1 MKQGQ
6 PSLASSSSGEGNRFH
21 ELDSMRGVAAL
32 IVLFHHYA
40 YMFYPQIMT
49 GASLKGALL
58 YPLLAGHESVM
69 FFFLLSGFVLSLPF
83 LRGKC
88 QPYPTFISR
97 RVLRIYGPYLGAL
110 ALAIAGC
117 ALYHNRLGSTGWA
130 AGTWFQPVRWSSVR
144 DHLLF
149 IGDYNY
155 SEYNTA
161 FWSLVYEMRI
171 SLIFPFM
178 FLLADRIKLRYTLAV
193 ILLCTLVGAR
203 FDNLLFI
210 TIEYIAV
217 FFMGI
222 LLAKSYVPLSAKYLR
237 SSRWWKV
244 LLAFASTA
252 LYLGGHR
259 LAEARLFWRLG
270 DIPIAIGAAGLL
282 LIGANSRVPRT
293 ILLSKGPSFLGR
305 ISYSLYLVHTTV
317 LFAMAAALH
326 GKIDN
331 LTFFVSYVPLAI
343 FLSWLFYLAVEEP
356 FTHLSR
362 KVGRRSSS
370 REREQSAVAG

>member
-1 MKQGQ
+1 
-6 PSLASSSSGEGNRFH
+6 
-21 ELDSMRGVAAL
+21 
-32 IVLFHHYA
+32 
-40 YMFYPQIMT
+40 
-49 GASLKGALL
+49 
-58 YPLLAGHESVM
+58 M

-83 LRGKC
+83 LRGKG

-97 RVLRIYGPYLGAL
+97 RVLRIYVPYLGAL

-117 ALYHNRLGSTGWA
+117 TLYHNRLGSTGWA
-130 AGTWFQPVRWSSVR
+130 AGTWFQPVRWTSVR
-144 DHLLF
+144 NHLLF

-178 FLLADRIKLRYTLAV
+178 FLLADRIKLRYTLA
-193 ILLCTLVGAR
+193 IIALCTLVGAR

-237 SSRWWKV
+237 SSRWSKV
-244 LLAFASTA
+244 LLALASAA
-252 LYLGGHR
+252 LYLGWHR
-259 LAEARLFWRLG
+259 LSKIGPFWHAG
-270 DIPIAIGAAGLL
+270 DIPVAVGAAGLL
-282 LIGANSRVPRT
+282 LIGANSRVPKA
-293 ILLSKGPSFLGR
+293 ILLSKTPAFLGR

-326 GKIDN
+326 GKVDN
-331 LTFFVSYVPLAI
+331 LTFFVIYVPLAI

-356 FTHLSR
+356 FTYVSR
-362 KVGRRSSS
+362 KVGRRRSS
-370 REREQSAVAG
+370 REREQSAVAS